1 MQSMSDAVRRPCA
14 LDAGP
19 QGLCVTGAGLT
30 GTALG
35 SGGPD
40 MGLRI
45 ATVLPTLEQCHMNR
59 NQGLAA
65 NQESLAVIT
74 VLLLLRE

>member
-30 GTALG
+30 GATLG
-35 SGGPD
+35 SGGP
-40 MGLRI
+40 GY
-45 ATVLPTLEQCHMNR
+45 
-59 NQGLAA
+59 
-65 NQESLAVIT
+65 
-74 VLLLLRE
+74 

>member
-65 NQESLAVIT
+65 NQV
-74 VLLLLRE
+74 RPNCYCF